1 MSDAIR
7 MSKSMVECFTATIKF
22 NGCPVEVIYVPRFGK
37 RPGWVGPGFWEPI
50 LLNSQPPA
58 AYNNLVYTRE
68 ELLKAGAKS
77 KMEYLWM
84 R

>member
-7 MSKSMVECFTATIKF
+7 MSKNLVECFTATVKF
-22 NGCPVEVIYVPRFGK
+22 AGGLVEVIYVPRFGN
-37 RPGWVGPGFWEPI
+37 RPGWVGPGFWEPM
-50 LLNSQPPA
+50 LPNSQPPA
-58 AYNNLVYTRE
+58 AYNNRVYTRE
-68 ELLKAGAKS
+68 QLLKAGAKS